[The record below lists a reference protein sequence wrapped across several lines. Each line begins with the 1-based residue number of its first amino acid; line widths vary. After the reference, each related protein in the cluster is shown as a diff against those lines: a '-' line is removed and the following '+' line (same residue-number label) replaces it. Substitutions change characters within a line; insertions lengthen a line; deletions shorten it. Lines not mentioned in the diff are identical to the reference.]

1 MTTKKLTDR
10 EVAKIIERHEKWL
23 GEQRG
28 GKEADFTNA
37 IFPPDIVIENR
48 DLSGANFKNAV
59 FTNATFRNCT
69 LTKCVF
75 TLTKM

>member
-1 MTTKKLTDR
+1 METRKISDR

-23 GEQRG
+23 GEERG

-37 IFPPDIVIENR
+37 IFPPGIVIENR

-59 FTNATFRNCT
+59 LQMRLFVIVLLLSASSH
-69 LTKCVF
+69 
-75 TLTKM
+75 